1 MERGGENEEEP
12 TTMAIDPQGNEKR
25 DVPLHVPADKPAEA
39 RGLEMTP
46 EDLDRQNDPR
56 EAQQTNRV
64 ILSGQ
69 GTAQNARTTG
79 GKSIPPG
86 AAPKR

>member
-1 MERGGENEEEP
+1 MTQQNNRK
-12 TTMAIDPQGNEKR
+12 GNGRR
-25 DVPLHVPADKPAEA
+25 DVPLQVPADKPVEQH
-39 RGLEMTP
+39 GLEMTP

-56 EAQQTNRV
+56 EAQQVNRV

-79 GKSIPPG
+79 GKGSPG
-86 AAPKR
+86 GSPQ

>member
-1 MERGGENEEEP
+1 M
-12 TTMAIDPQGNEKR
+12 PQNPQDRR
-25 DVPLHVPADKPAEA
+25 DVPLETPASKPSEEV
-39 RGLEMTP
+39 GLEIRP

-56 EAQQTNRV
+56 ERQQTNRV

-79 GKSIPPG
+79 GK
-86 AAPKR
+86 AK